1 MPGLD
6 LAARIALVED
16 GVRRV
21 LGPAGV
27 DAEARM
33 IRLVCAAAVLAE
45 EVCREEADPTS

>member
-1 MPGLD
+1 ME
-6 LAARIALVED
+6 LAERIALVEE

-33 IRLVCAAAVLAE
+33 IRLVVAAAVLSH
-45 EVCREEADPTS
+45 EVCREEVNPTS

>member
-6 LAARIALVED
+6 LAERIALVEE

-33 IRLVCAAAVLAE
+33 IRLVVAAAVLVN
-45 EVCREEADPTS
+45 EVCREEATPTS

>member
-27 DAEARM
+27 ESGHSRARPS
-33 IRLVCAAAVLAE
+33 LE
-45 EVCREEADPTS
+45 EGRWLSSTSR